1 MIKNKEAF
9 FYLDY
14 KNKKTKFYRNGDL
27 CRFDVSG
34 NIIYLGRID
43 FQAKIN
49 GYRVELCE
57 VEHHAKSFL
66 GNINVIAVEFTGVT
80 KNNEI
85 GIALESNKFNYSKL
99 LKYLKTKM
107 PNYMIP
113 TKLIFLTKFPL
124 NSNQK

>member
-1 MIKNKEAF
+1 M
-9 FYLDY
+9 
-14 KNKKTKFYRNGDL
+14 
-27 CRFDVSG
+27 CSFDVSG

-66 GNINVIAVEFTGVT
+66 GKINVIAIAFTGKT
-80 KNNEI
+80 KNSEI
-85 GIALESNKFNYSKL
+85 GIAIESIKFDYKSLLE
-99 LKYLKTKM
+99 YLKIKM

-113 TKLIFLTKFPL
+113 SKFIFLEKFPL
-124 NSNQK
+124 NSNQKIDRKEIKSLF